1 VHICPAILALQML
14 SIISKF
20 FSGNEQEL
28 NKARK
33 IVTKINQLEA
43 EIQALN
49 YEQMQQRIAQIKSQI
64 AELNSTISHTEK
76 TSLRKIDRSKKMSDT
91 ELKIHNI
98 LWEFMPQM
106 YAMIREVMHREF
118 NRRHYDTQ
126 LLSGV
131 ILAQG
136 QRLTELKTG
145 EGKTQVFQLPLML
158 FALAGRGAH
167 LITVNDYL
175 AKRDG
180 EYAGMVAEKLG
191 LTVGVITPG
200 GAAYKVISNQKV
212 LELKGQANYEQVTAI
227 AQPGL
232 ADLKGLRLLPVDK
245 KISYQCDIT
254 VGVNNEFGFDYL
266 RDNMATTGVQLV
278 QRELYFCVVDEADS
292 VLIDEARTPLII
304 SALPEDSDV
313 GLYTKFAKIAGK
325 MVENEDYTVDH
336 KQNRSVVMS
345 EAGLEKA
352 EKALNVDNL
361 WSDYKLVHHLE
372 NAVKAKA
379 IYAKDD
385 EYIVRDGEVLIV
397 DTFTGRIMP
406 GRRFSEG
413 IHQALEAKEGV
424 TVQQENLTMATIT
437 FQNYFRL
444 YKWLVGGSGT
454 IMTEAEEFYKIY
466 SLESVEVPT
475 HRKLI
480 RLDMPDFIYRTEQIK
495 FKAVAEEIKER
506 YAKGQPVLVGTTSVA
521 KSELLSSLL
530 DGLGV
535 PHEVLNAKYHDR
547 EAQIIAKA
555 GKRSAV
561 TVATNM
567 AGRGTDIPL
576 DPDVK
581 ELGGLAVIG
590 TERHEAR
597 RIDNQLR
604 GRSGRQGDP
613 GYTRFYVSL
622 EDQIMKIIGGD
633 LMERMI
639 GRMMQDDAPIQ
650 LSLISRNIESAQKRI
665 EGYNFDARKNVV
677 DYDDV
682 LNKHR
687 EVFYSRRYK
696 LLKLTDEADLENEV
710 GTESRINLI
719 QNTVEIFNDEV
730 ASVVNKYAP
739 SGSKL
744 STEADIK
751 DFVAQVLDFGND
763 TYITGLFDISSDLD
777 IATELSNKFRGK
789 KAEVIRSELEIV
801 FAKAVNQKAE
811 ELGKDFGQALKVIG
825 LEAMNRQWMDHLETM
840 SDIRQGIGLQQH
852 AQRDPLTEYKTI
864 GFQRFTMLLDAINA
878 RIARSLLKLTRVDQT
893 TLQAPQIVTNEA
905 EVTDILEGDRE
916 FFAGQNSQKPDKL
929 SAALSKAAGSI
940 QKQQAAA
947 QAAGG
952 RRVIAVKA
960 EKVGRNEPCPC
971 GSDKKY
977 KNCGLENTAEH
988 QANMNKM

>member
-1 VHICPAILALQML
+1 ML
-14 SIISKF
+14 NLIKNL

-33 IVTKINQLEA
+33 IVTQINQLEP
-43 EIQALN
+43 EIQALS
-49 YEQMQQRIAQIKSQI
+49 YEQMQEKIAKVRAEISEINKQIPDS
-64 AELNSTISHTEK
+64 EK
-76 TSLRKIDRSKKMSDT
+76 TSLRRIDRSKKLAT
-91 ELKIHNI
+91 NELKIQQI

-106 YAMIREVMHREF
+106 YAMVREVMNREF

-126 LLSGV
+126 LLAGV
-131 ILAQG
+131 VLAQG

-145 EGKTQVFQLPLML
+145 EGKTQVFQLPLFL

-175 AKRDG
+175 ARRDG

-191 LTVGVITPG
+191 LSVGVITPG
-200 GAAYKVISNQKV
+200 GAAYKVIGNDAVK
-212 LELKGQANYEQVTAI
+212 ELKGEAEYAEIMAVK
-227 AQPGL
+227 QPGM
-232 ADLKGLRLLPVDK
+232 ADLKGIRLLPVDK
-245 KISYQCDIT
+245 KLAYECDIT

-266 RDNMATTGVQLV
+266 RDNMAVTKDQLV

-304 SALPEDSDV
+304 SALPEESDV
-313 GLYTKFAKIAGK
+313 GMYTKFAKIASK

-336 KQNRSVVMS
+336 KQGKSIVMT

-361 WSDYKLVHHLE
+361 WADYKLVHHLE

-379 IYAKDD
+379 IYNKDD
-385 EYIVRDGEVLIV
+385 DYIVRDGEVLIV

-466 SLESVEVPT
+466 NLESVEVPT
-475 HRKLI
+475 HRKVI
-480 RLDMPDFIYRTEQIK
+480 RQDMPDYIYRTEDIK
-495 FKAVAEEIKER
+495 FKAVAKEIKER
-506 YAKGQPVLVGTTSVA
+506 HEKGQPVLVGTTSVA
-521 KSELLSSLL
+521 KSELLSGYL
-530 DGLGV
+530 DDLGV
-535 PHEVLNAKYHDR
+535 PHEVLNAKYHER
-547 EAQIIAKA
+547 EAQIVAQA
-555 GKRSAV
+555 GRRGAV

-576 DPDVK
+576 DEETK
-581 ELGGLAVIG
+581 ALGGLAVLG

-622 EDQIMKIIGGD
+622 EDTIMKIIGGD
-633 LMERMI
+633 LMERMV
-639 GRMMQDDAPIQ
+639 GGLMQNDAPIE
-650 LSLISRNIESAQKRI
+650 LGLISRNIESAQKRI

-687 EVFYSRRYK
+687 EVFYSRRYR
-696 LLKLTDEADLENEV
+696 LLRLTDEASDLNAEASKQEAAKQELLSITKEMFNEQIAGIV
-710 GTESRINLI
+710 
-719 QNTVEIFNDEV
+719 NT
-730 ASVVNKYAP
+730 YAP

-744 STEADIK
+744 SEEQDVK
-751 DFVAQVLDFGND
+751 DFVTQILDFAQD
-763 TYITGLFDISSDLD
+763 TYIADLFDIARDKDL
-777 IATELSNKFRGK
+777 AHELANKFRSQ
-789 KAEVIRSELEIV
+789 KAEYIREELEKV
-801 FAKAVNQKAE
+801 FTKALNQKAE

-825 LEAMNRQWMDHLETM
+825 LEAMNRQWMEHLEIM

-864 GFQRFTMLLDAINA
+864 GFQRFTMLLDAINS
-878 RIARSLLKLTRVDQT
+878 RITKSILKLNKVDPNALRT
-893 TLQAPQIVTNEA
+893 PQQVITNEN
-905 EVTDILEGDRE
+905 EVADILTGDRE
-916 FFAGQNSQKPDKL
+916 IYAGSSNLNSV
-929 SAALSKAAGSI
+929 LSKAGNAI
-940 QKQQAAA
+940 QRQQQVA

-952 RRVIAVKA
+952 TATLNKGP
-960 EKVGRNEPCPC
+960 KVGRNDACPC
-971 GSDKKY
+971 GSGKKY
-977 KNCGLENTAEH
+977 KNCGLLNTEEH
-988 QANMNKM
+988 KQNMASK

>member
-1 VHICPAILALQML
+1 ML
-14 SIISKF
+14 NLIKNL

-33 IVTKINQLEA
+33 IVNQINQLEP
-43 EIQALN
+43 EIKALS
-49 YEQMQQRIAQIKSQI
+49 YEQMQERISLVRSQI
-64 AELNSTISHTEK
+64 AEVNKEIPDTDK
-76 TSLRKIDRSKKMSDT
+76 TSLRRIDRAKKLAPA
-91 ELKIHNI
+91 ELRVQQI

-106 YAMIREVMHREF
+106 YAMVREVMHREF

-126 LLSGV
+126 LLAGV

-145 EGKTQVFQLPLML
+145 EGKTQVFQLPLFL

-175 AKRDG
+175 ARRDG

-191 LTVGVITPG
+191 LSVGVITPG
-200 GAAYKVISNQKV
+200 GAAYKVIGNEAVK
-212 LELKGQANYEQVTAI
+212 ELKGEDAYAEVMAVK
-227 AQPGL
+227 QPGM
-232 ADLKGLRLLPVDK
+232 ADLKGIRLLPVDK
-245 KISYQCDIT
+245 KLSYQCDIT

-266 RDNMATTGVQLV
+266 RDNMGVTKEQLV

-304 SALPEDSDV
+304 SALPEESDV
-313 GLYTKFAKIAGK
+313 GMYTKFAKIASK

-336 KQNRSVVMS
+336 KQGKSIVMT

-361 WSDYKLVHHLE
+361 WADYKLVHHLE

-379 IYAKDD
+379 IYSIDD

-466 SLESVEVPT
+466 NLESVEVPT
-475 HRKLI
+475 HRKI
-480 RLDMPDFIYRTEQIK
+480 VRQDMPDYIYRTEDIK
-495 FKAVAEEIKER
+495 FKAVAQEIKER
-506 YAKGQPVLVGTTSVA
+506 HEKGQPVLVGTTSVA
-521 KSELLSSLL
+521 KSELLSGYL
-530 DGLGV
+530 DDLGV

-547 EAQIIAKA
+547 EAQIVAQA
-555 GKRSAV
+555 GRRGAV

-576 DPDVK
+576 DEETK
-581 ELGGLAVIG
+581 TLGGLAVLG

-622 EDQIMKIIGGD
+622 EDTIMKIIGGD
-633 LMERMI
+633 LMERMV
-639 GRMMQDDAPIQ
+639 GGLMQNDAPIE
-650 LSLISRNIESAQKRI
+650 LGLISRNIESAQKRI

-696 LLKLTDEADLENEV
+696 LLKLTDEVSNKDTSDQAKLEL
-710 GTESRINLI
+710 TA
-719 QNTVEIFNDEV
+719 QTVEMFKEQI
-730 ASVVNKYAP
+730 ATIVNTYAP

-744 STEADIK
+744 SEENDIK
-751 DFVAQVLDFGND
+751 DFVAQILDFAQD
-763 TYITGLFDISSDLD
+763 TYISDLFDISRDKDLASE
-777 IATELSNKFRGK
+777 IAGKFRGQ
-789 KAEVIRSELEIV
+789 KAEYIREELEKV
-801 FAKAVNQKAE
+801 FTKAVNQKAE

-825 LEAMNRQWMDHLETM
+825 LEAMNRQWMEHLEIM

-864 GFQRFTMLLDAINA
+864 GFQRFTMLLDAINQ
-878 RIARSLLKLTRVDQT
+878 RITKSLLKLTKVDPQALT
-893 TLQAPQIVTNEA
+893 NAPQIVTNEN
-905 EVTDILEGDRE
+905 EVTDILTGDRE
-916 FFAGQNSQKPDKL
+916 MYSGNSNLNAVL
-929 SAALSKAAGSI
+929 SNANNAI
-940 QKQQAAA
+940 QRQRQVA

-952 RRVIAVKA
+952 ISAKNNGV
-960 EKVGRNEPCPC
+960 KVGRNDACPC
-971 GSDKKY
+971 GSGKKY
-977 KNCGLENTAEH
+977 KNCGLLNTPEHNENMA
-988 QANMNKM
+988 KK